1 LRCAA
6 DILAM
11 KITLDVAVM
20 NDHGSTL
27 LVQVANSL
35 SGRNKPADALT
46 LSDVIIMKLCSIAPV
61 DEVRSVDVD
70 V

>member
-1 LRCAA
+1 LHCAA

-46 LSDVIIMKLCSIAPV
+46 LSQPFKALADVLNHKEERCL
-61 DEVRSVDVD
+61 
-70 V
+70 

>member
-1 LRCAA
+1 LHCAA

-11 KITLDVAVM
+11 KITLDLAVM

-27 LVQVANSL
+27 LGVQVANSL

-46 LSDVIIMKLCSIAPV
+46 LSQPFKALADVLNHKEERCL
-61 DEVRSVDVD
+61 
-70 V
+70 